1 MNTFISEDF
10 LLQTQTARVLYHQ
23 FAEEMPIF
31 DFHCHLPVREIAEN
45 KNFDNLTQIWLKGD
59 HYKWRAMR
67 AAGIDENLI
76 TGSADDFEKFKAWAS
91 TVPKT
96 LRHPLYQWTHLELK
110 RYFGIAGKLLGP
122 QTAGEIYCRCSEML
136 SSAEFSPRR
145 ILERMNVKV
154 VCTTDDPVD
163 PLEYHHLLKKD
174 RTFPVKILPAFRAD
188 NALSIDRPAAF
199 RTWIERL
206 EAASGIQIGDYG
218 AFIEAIR
225 KRHDAFHEAGCRLSD
240 HGIEQPY
247 AEKFTEKDVKKTFDS
262 ARQGKKPALRDLL
275 KYKSAILHELARLDA
290 EKDWVQQFHLGALR
304 NVNTRAM
311 KSLGSDAGY
320 DTIGDFETA
329 RPLARFLDTLDR
341 ENRLAKTILYVI
353 NARDNDMIASMIG
366 NFQGGRV
373 PGKMQFGAA
382 WWFNDQKD
390 GIEKQISALSN
401 MGLLSLFVG
410 MITDSRS
417 FLSYPRHEYFRRVLC
432 NMFGNDMEKGDL
444 PDDMILIGNMVQD
457 ICFRNAVAYFGI

>member
-1 MNTFISEDF
+1 MNRGKAMNTFISEDF

-76 TGSADDFEKFKAWAS
+76 TGSADDFAKFKAWAP

-96 LRHPLYQWTHLELK
+96 LRNPLYQWTHLELK

-154 VCTTDDPVD
+154 VSTTDAPVD

-262 ARQGKKPALRDLL
+262 ARQGKKPAPRDLL
-275 KYKSAILHELARLDA
+275 KY
-290 EKDWVQQFHLGALR
+290 Q
-304 NVNTRAM
+304 
-311 KSLGSDAGY
+311 Y
-320 DTIGDFETA
+320 
-329 RPLARFLDTLDR
+329 
-341 ENRLAKTILYVI
+341 
-353 NARDNDMIASMIG
+353 
-366 NFQGGRV
+366 
-373 PGKMQFGAA
+373 
-382 WWFNDQKD
+382 
-390 GIEKQISALSN
+390 
-401 MGLLSLFVG
+401 
-410 MITDSRS
+410 
-417 FLSYPRHEYFRRVLC
+417 
-432 NMFGNDMEKGDL
+432 
-444 PDDMILIGNMVQD
+444 
-457 ICFRNAVAYFGI
+457 